1 VGIVEPKQVEI
12 YRTAGGDI
20 PYETWLDGLKDGGTR
35 ARIEVQ
41 IAKIRLGNLGRW
53 KSLGEGVGEIVL
65 DFGPGYR
72 IYFAQLGTLVVLLLL
87 GGDKRTQRK
96 DITAAKRYWADYQT
110 RSNKEKS
117 HDKTK

>member
-1 VGIVEPKQVEI
+1 VGIVEPKKVEI
-12 YRTAGGDI
+12 YKTEGGDI
-20 PYETWLDGLKDGGTR
+20 PYETWLDGLKDGATR

-53 KSLGEGVGEIVL
+53 KPVGEGVGEIVL

-72 IYFAQLGTLVVLLLL
+72 IYFAHLGTVIVLLLL

-96 DITAAKRYWADYQT
+96 DIAAAKEYWADYQA
-110 RSNKEKS
+110 RANKEKS
-117 HDKTK
+117 RVKTK